1 MEENKREWVNH
12 NACRFC
18 KGSRG
23 HTCYGY
29 DCREAVR
36 AAGEYFES
44 LKNDSNRDSYL
55 KKSNYAMAVHST
67 ATGQRQ
73 MIRITSKNV
82 TWIRTEAYAIQRSHA
97 LKEIGIHIRKS
108 KLKPRLQK
116 ITDLMNIDN

>member
-29 DCREAVR
+29 DCREAAR

-44 LKNDSNRDSYL
+44 LKERLEPRFLLEKVSPCYGCPQYRHWTKTNDPYYFEECDMDQNGGVCDAEERCFEGNRNTYQE
-55 KKSNYAMAVHST
+55 K
-67 ATGQRQ
+67 
-73 MIRITSKNV
+73 
-82 TWIRTEAYAIQRSHA
+82 
-97 LKEIGIHIRKS
+97 
-108 KLKPRLQK
+108 
-116 ITDLMNIDN
+116 